1 MSKKQLTLYLFIL
14 SSITAGAYGVL
25 HWLKPPSERLFLD
38 YSTRLNR
45 VLSISIEAPNHTP
58 TLPTISWRDG
68 LQVEPELTLSL
79 LDSLA
84 LKSCGL
90 DQLVFE
96 KSSSLGK
103 HASADYRLV
112 WHSEFIGGLQTC
124 LNDLQLKPE
133 LRLSLAHI
141 LKTKLAAID
150 VYWHNYLLNEQS
162 LRHLWISL
170 QRLSVNPLSA
180 YRALALNLQEL
191 SHIHKQLNV
200 SNTIDKEQLLSLS
213 ERLQKGASIVALLQ
227 ELNATSAWLS
237 QVAAALASRQ
247 FSCHE
252 SEEKY
257 QILQN
262 ILSKVYTVKV
272 QDYLA
277 ELDQSAG
284 LVLPS
289 LSPLMQQSHPVLLE
303 RAHAIH
309 VEFKQANRQHVTQW
323 KLIIESCK

>member
-1 MSKKQLTLYLFIL
+1 MSKKQFILYLFLL
-14 SSITAGAYGVL
+14 SCLAAGSYGVL
-25 HWLKPPSERLFLD
+25 LWLKPPSDRLFLD

-45 VLSISIEAPNHTP
+45 VLSISIKAPSHAP
-58 TLPTISWRDG
+58 TLPPISWRDS

-112 WHSEFIGGLQTC
+112 WHTEFIGGLQTC
-124 LNDLQLKPE
+124 LSDPQLKQE
-133 LRLSLAHI
+133 LKTSLTHI
-141 LKTKLAAID
+141 LETKLAAID

-162 LRHLWISL
+162 LRHLWISQ

-227 ELNATSAWLS
+227 ELNATSAWLN
-237 QVAAALASRQ
+237 QVSAALASRQ

-252 SEEKY
+252 SEDKY

-262 ILSKVYTVKV
+262 ILSKVYTLKV

-277 ELDQSAG
+277 ELDQSTG

-289 LSPLMQQSHPVLLE
+289 VSLLMQQSHPLLLE
-303 RAHAIH
+303 HALAIH
-309 VEFKQANRQHVTQW
+309 VEFKQANRQHVKQW
-323 KLIIESCK
+323 KLILESCN